1 MMRTR
6 GRGRGTAP
14 RGHNTVV
21 SNTCPKFV
29 SIDVTGMETEMMQSN
44 KETKVSTKKVFSGKQ
59 NPNAI
64 AGKSYSYPRKSKH
77 Y

>member
-1 MMRTR
+1 MRTR

-14 RGHNTVV
+14 HGHNTVG

-29 SIDVTGMETEMMQSN
+29 SIDVTGMETEMIQSN

-59 NPNAI
+59 REKAI
-64 AGKSYSYPRKSKH
+64 ATRANQNTINKKKFK
-77 Y
+77 